1 MKKLS
6 VIGMTLLSIV
16 TLSACA
22 TSSNNSSSKSKTENS
37 YPLERYA
44 SSSETEFPQKTT
56 AYSDEAYVSFP
67 YSVQADK
74 KNTYT
79 FKSIT
84 KVKGNSDE
92 DNILLVDISFTN
104 NEETATTPYM
114 GFAVDWDL
122 QQTNDNKNESL
133 SPVDLKEVHTDANQE
148 LVDNANKEVNPGE
161 TVDAIVGY
169 RLANN
174 TEDVGFILRST
185 ISRDNHKGF
194 AWSNQ

>member
-1 MKKLS
+1 M
-6 VIGMTLLSIV
+6 
-16 TLSACA
+16 
-22 TSSNNSSSKSKTENS
+22 
-37 YPLERYA
+37 
-44 SSSETEFPQKTT
+44 
-56 AYSDEAYVSFP
+56 
-67 YSVQADK
+67 
-74 KNTYT
+74 
-79 FKSIT
+79 
-84 KVKGNSDE
+84 
-92 DNILLVDISFTN
+92 VDISFTN

-148 LVDNANKEVNPGE
+148 LVDNANKEVNPDE

>member
-1 MKKLS
+1 M
-6 VIGMTLLSIV
+6 LLLAKQNYLKRPRLIQ
-16 TLSACA
+16 TRPMYHFRIAF
-22 TSSNNSSSKSKTENS
+22 K
-37 YPLERYA
+37 PI
-44 SSSETEFPQKTT
+44 
-56 AYSDEAYVSFP
+56 
-67 YSVQADK
+67 

-133 SPVDLKEVHTDANQE
+133 SPVDLK
-148 LVDNANKEVNPGE
+148 
-161 TVDAIVGY
+161 
-169 RLANN
+169 
-174 TEDVGFILRST
+174 
-185 ISRDNHKGF
+185 
-194 AWSNQ
+194 

>member
-44 SSSETEFPQKTT
+44 SSSETELPQKTT

-74 KNTYT
+74 KIPILLRVLPKSKEIAMRTISSWLISVSPTMKKQQQHLIWDLLLIGTCNKLTT
-79 FKSIT
+79 IKMRVFLLLTSSKSTPMPTKNSWTTLIKKSIQAKPLT
-84 KVKGNSDE
+84 PLS
-92 DNILLVDISFTN
+92 
-104 NEETATTPYM
+104 AT
-114 GFAVDWDL
+114 V
-122 QQTNDNKNESL
+122 
-133 SPVDLKEVHTDANQE
+133 
-148 LVDNANKEVNPGE
+148 
-161 TVDAIVGY
+161 
-169 RLANN
+169 
-174 TEDVGFILRST
+174 
-185 ISRDNHKGF
+185 
-194 AWSNQ
+194 